1 MGGFLFDDQGFVAH
15 SASLIKVN
23 DEELN
28 NKIMEMN
35 IPKLKLDGEGRK
47 SMILPN
53 KNLNMSKAA
62 NIAMNSARRKSKLDQ
77 SSCKKTFGKTLGVE
91 RTKTVGFQLQSNKL
105 SLSNSSSTS
114 SNRFG
119 SEASS
124 KN

>member
-1 MGGFLFDDQGFVAH
+1 MAH

-35 IPKLKLDGEGRK
+35 IPKLKLDDEGRK
-47 SMILPN
+47 SVILPN

-62 NIAMNSARRKSKLDQ
+62 NMAMNSARRRSKLDQ
-77 SSCKKTFGKTLGVE
+77 STSKKGVS

-105 SLSNSSSTS
+105 SLSSSSS

-119 SEASS
+119 SDPASS
-124 KN
+124 KNQKPEVCKL